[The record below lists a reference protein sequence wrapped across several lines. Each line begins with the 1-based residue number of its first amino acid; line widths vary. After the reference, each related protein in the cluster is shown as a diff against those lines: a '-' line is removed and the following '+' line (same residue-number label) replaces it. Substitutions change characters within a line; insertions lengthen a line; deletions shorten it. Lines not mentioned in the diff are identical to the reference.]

1 MTIDEVEVLRR
12 KGWQVSFTGAGDG
25 WWCRAVALGLAHGEG
40 SGETLCKAAEQALQ
54 ATRAMEDDPKV
65 LIKEYGPRIEK
76 LAKEIFG
83 EAAYQ
88 GIEPVE
94 SPEPGEPLR
103 IAISVEPKVTPK
115 EYVDQDMTFTRRL
128 IDEFPRQVSI
138 ACILEVDWHDDSDL
152 GR

>member
-1 MTIDEVEVLRR
+1 MQEVEDLRT
-12 KGWQVSFTGAGDG
+12 KGWQFQFASDGDA

-40 SGETLCKAAEQALQ
+40 GGETLEKAAEQALQ
-54 ATRAMEDDPKV
+54 AVRTMEDDPKV

-83 EAAYQ
+83 EGVFK

-115 EYVDQDMTFTRRL
+115 EYVDQDMTFSRRL
-128 IDEFPRQVSI
+128 MDEFPRQVSI